1 VSATTDAELLRRGR
15 SLEYATLGWNA
26 VGVVVLAVAALSAGS
41 VALAGFGL
49 DSAVEICASV
59 VVLWQLPTA
68 AGAATAAAAV
78 RVGTAEAVRERRA
91 MRLIGSGFVVLVI
104 YVVAQVVITV
114 VTGGRPA
121 PSVVGI
127 VWTAMTCLLMLA
139 LAAGKARTG
148 AALGSPVL
156 TAEGRV
162 TLIDAG
168 LAGSVL
174 LGLVFNATLGWWWA
188 DPLAGLVLVYYGAR
202 EARVAFAHG
211 AAV

>member
-15 SLEYATLGWNA
+15 SLEYATLGWNV
-26 VGVVVLAVAALSAGS
+26 VGVVVLAVAAVRAGS

-49 DSAVEICASV
+49 DSAVEICASI
-59 VVLWQLPTA
+59 VVLWQLP
-68 AGAATAAAAV
+68 AATTPGATAT
-78 RVGTAEAVRERRA
+78 RVGTAGAMRERRA

-104 YVVAQVVITV
+104 YVVAQVVVTV

-121 PSVVGI
+121 PSLVGI
-127 VWTAMTCLLMLA
+127 AWTAMTGLVMLA

-148 AALGSPVL
+148 AALGNPVL

-174 LGLVFNATLGWWWA
+174 AGLVFNATLGWWWA

-202 EARVAFAHG
+202 EAR
-211 AAV
+211 AALTHPAAA